1 MGSFRSWRTVLIAF
15 AVILAITVA
24 IGGCF
29 GGGDSLGAVLK
40 VCVTEI
46 DTENLDRFGADLTA
60 SAPGVEGAHVTLV
73 GTSQVAT
80 TNGRGEFTFRNVSP
94 GTYNVAASKTGWA
107 SAAAYNIR
115 VDCNRTNEVTLR
127 MVKPGGKV
135 PVREATPPEVSV
147 SCYPSPVQGKGY
159 ISVEATASNNV
170 GIRGVLLFI
179 DNSYA
184 WLFEPTSQGLP
195 SLSETYEWNTLSPTS
210 AGHNGEHNIAA
221 MP

>member
-15 AVILAITVA
+15 AAILAMTVA

-94 GTYNVAASKTGWA
+94 GTYNVAASKTG
-107 SAAAYNIR
+107 
-115 VDCNRTNEVTLR
+115 
-127 MVKPGGKV
+127 
-135 PVREATPPEVSV
+135 
-147 SCYPSPVQGKGY
+147 
-159 ISVEATASNNV
+159 
-170 GIRGVLLFI
+170 
-179 DNSYA
+179 
-184 WLFEPTSQGLP
+184 
-195 SLSETYEWNTLSPTS
+195 
-210 AGHNGEHNIAA
+210 
-221 MP
+221 